1 MKPFQSVADW
11 GSWQLHIRARRQT
24 HKPYKGKAKYQS
36 LLHKRLLEGNF
47 SLFSNVLFIAILLSF
62 NSFQCQG
69 FPYFIQKFWVW
80 ILFRLKLT
88 VFRAI
93 WSMKTRFLAA
103 SDLIEVIVSTVVIP
117 KETRAGVAS
126 TAIQNDT
133 QLKFSINS
141 RPFKDSD
148 LT

>member
-1 MKPFQSVADW
+1 MNFTMVLKPFQSVADW

-24 HKPYKGKAKYQS
+24 HKPYIGKAKYQS

-47 SLFSNVLFIAILLSF
+47 SLFSNVLFI
-62 NSFQCQG
+62 
-69 FPYFIQKFWVW
+69 V
-80 ILFRLKLT
+80 ILFQQLSMSRISIFYSESRLKLT

-133 QLKFSINS
+133 QLKF
-141 RPFKDSD
+141 F
-148 LT
+148 T